1 MDSLNLDI
9 QVTEGGVNCDN
20 GNSNFLLLY
29 NLFVLTF
36 AIIRIL
42 CIDIIQEKK
51 AHKSQ

>member
-29 NLFVLTF
+29 NLFVFTTLF
-36 AIIRIL
+36 FRVKYFSGHQLI
-42 CIDIIQEKK
+42 
-51 AHKSQ
+51 